1 LGGLKLKGKIL
12 VVDDEQNILDLV
24 VYNLQAAG
32 YKTITAENGKEAIE
46 KVRQECPDLV
56 ILDVMLPEMDGF
68 EVLSIIRKETQ
79 VPVIMLTAKKE
90 EIDKILG
97 LEMGADDYL
106 TKPFSPRELMARI
119 KAILRRAIESEA
131 KTTQDII
138 INGKLKVDT
147 IKHQVFYE
155 DSEVNLTAKEFD
167 MLKLLITNQGR
178 VFGRESLLQNLWGYD
193 YCGDTKTI
201 DVHIRHLRMKIEEDP
216 ANPKFIKT
224 VRGVGYKFQE

>member
-1 LGGLKLKGKIL
+1 MLKGKIL

-32 YKTITAENGKEAIE
+32 YKTITAEDGKEAIE
-46 KVRQECPDLV
+46 KARTGQPDLI

-68 EVLSIIRKETQ
+68 EILSTIRKETQ

-90 EIDKILG
+90 EIDKVLG

-106 TKPFSPRELMARI
+106 TKPFSPRELTARV
-119 KAILRRAIESEA
+119 KAILRRSGESEA
-131 KTTQDII
+131 KTTQSII
-138 INGKLKVDT
+138 VNGKLRIDT
-147 IKHQVFYE
+147 IKHQVFYG
-155 DSEVNLTAKEFD
+155 DKEVDLTAKEFD
-167 MLKLLITNQGR
+167 LLKLLITSPGR
-178 VFGRESLLQNLWGYD
+178 VFSRESLLQNLWDYD
-193 YCGDTKTI
+193 YYGDTKTI

>member
-1 LGGLKLKGKIL
+1 MKGKIL

>member
-1 LGGLKLKGKIL
+1 LKGRIL
-12 VVDDEQNILDLV
+12 VVDDERNILDLV

-32 YKTITAENGKEAIE
+32 YKTIVAENGKDAVE

-68 EVLSIIRKETQ
+68 EVLATIRKETQ

-119 KAILRRAIESEA
+119 KAILRRAIESEV

-155 DSEVNLTAKEFD
+155 DNEVNLTAKEFE

>member
-1 LGGLKLKGKIL
+1 MKGRIL
-12 VVDDEQNILDLV
+12 VVDDERNILDLV

-32 YKTITAENGKEAIE
+32 YKTIVAENGKDAVE

-68 EVLSIIRKETQ
+68 EVLATIRKETQ

-119 KAILRRAIESEA
+119 KAILRRAIESEV

-155 DSEVNLTAKEFD
+155 DNEVNLTAKEFE

>member
-1 LGGLKLKGKIL
+1 MLKGKIL

-32 YKTITAENGKEAIE
+32 YKTITAEDGKEAIE
-46 KVRQECPDLV
+46 KARTGQPDLI

-68 EVLSIIRKETQ
+68 EILSTIRKETQ

-90 EIDKILG
+90 EIDKVLG

-106 TKPFSPRELMARI
+106 TKPFSPRELTARV
-119 KAILRRAIESEA
+119 KAILRRSGESEA
-131 KTTQDII
+131 KITQGII
-138 INGKLKVDT
+138 VNGKLRIDT
-147 IKHQVFYE
+147 IKHQVFYG
-155 DSEVNLTAKEFD
+155 DKEVDLTAKEFD
-167 MLKLLITNQGR
+167 LLKLLITSPGR
-178 VFGRESLLQNLWGYD
+178 VFSRESLLQNLWDYD
-193 YCGDTKTI
+193 YYGDTKTI